1 MPAVPAYL
9 WLAKYTIIV
18 VCIKVVHVGRKE
30 NCFIGSAVLFSPF
43 PRLYVHTYLYPQV
56 DTARLRSPASVSRV
70 RQHRIAIAL
79 FIYSMKMWARRTI
92 FSIPFH
98 HPLPVSPPGP
108 VYPLPRLRYLCIAM
122 YIHCNSPSDRH
133 DDNDNLRDW
142 PHTSSIHP
150 QREICMTPMQGG
162 LLWPWIISLRKGG
175 PQFRTQYKIQQR
187 IRQRRRRWEQAW
199 DKQLVVWS
207 IVLLVECGLNRGGQ
221 PL

>member
-98 HPLPVSPPGP
+98 YPLSVSPPGP

-122 YIHCNSPSDRH
+122 YIHCNSPSNRH

-150 QREICMTPMQGG
+150 PIHPQRDMYDADAGRP
-162 LLWPWIISLRKGG
+162 SLAMNNFVTK
-175 PQFRTQYKIQQR
+175 
-187 IRQRRRRWEQAW
+187 
-199 DKQLVVWS
+199 
-207 IVLLVECGLNRGGQ
+207 RGAPVPYTIKNTTTNPSAEAAVGTS
-221 PL
+221 LG